1 MSPKKKSYLLKK
13 NGVFRNFLSASTV
26 SLLGSNV
33 FDIAIP
39 VYVAQKTGSVFA
51 LSAATVA
58 LNLPFFLMA
67 PFTGYLVDNFNKRK
81 ILLYS
86 DIGQVIC
93 LALLL
98 VYELFSAQA
107 LWPMLV
113 TVFAAKTLM
122 ILFETVATFQLIPS
136 LVARPDL
143 SEANAWFLSAQRFI
157 QIVGPLVAG
166 VLMTVSGINSC
177 IILNILSF
185 AATLYFVLKMKN
197 LNSLLGEETSN
208 GHWRTITLGDIASN
222 FTGSLRFI
230 WNSPVFKPFVAM
242 MFLWNLSSINPNHPT
257 VTHYFTILKKF
268 SPEQYGVVLSLF
280 GALGIVG
287 FIFSGFLYRRV
298 GFLKAFSGAGLWLAT
313 LASLSLFFFDKPVY
327 LAVGL
332 AISKMGSSVLSMGT
346 FYLRQTHVPRARM
359 GGVNSCL
366 RMLFMSATPVSCL
379 IQPYLVEGLGSFV
392 SFVFG
397 GACLWATAWFA
408 VRVGRNY
415 RLENVE
421 SIDSNLAA

>member
-1 MSPKKKSYLLKK
+1 
-13 NGVFRNFLSASTV
+13 
-26 SLLGSNV
+26 
-33 FDIAIP
+33 
-39 VYVAQKTGSVFA
+39 
-51 LSAATVA
+51 
-58 LNLPFFLMA
+58 
-67 PFTGYLVDNFNKRK
+67 
-81 ILLYS
+81 
-86 DIGQVIC
+86 
-93 LALLL
+93 
-98 VYELFSAQA
+98 
-107 LWPMLV
+107 
-113 TVFAAKTLM
+113 
-122 ILFETVATFQLIPS
+122 
-136 LVARPDL
+136 
-143 SEANAWFLSAQRFI
+143 
-157 QIVGPLVAG
+157 
-166 VLMTVSGINSC
+166 
-177 IILNILSF
+177 
-185 AATLYFVLKMKN
+185 MKN
-197 LNSLLGEETSN
+197 LNSLLGEENSN

-222 FTGSLRFI
+222 FTDSLQFI
-230 WNSPVFKPFVAM
+230 WKSPVFKPFVAM

-298 GFLKAFSGAGLWLAT
+298 GFLRAFSGAGLWLAA

-327 LAVGL
+327 LAMGL

-397 GACLWATAWFA
+397 GACLWATAWFS
-408 VRVGRNY
+408 VRVAKNY

-421 SIDSNLAA
+421 SIESTLAA